1 MAQSI
6 SLLQVD
12 VKKGKTVHN
21 LMDTPFPAHDDYAD
35 AGIFPVRLIDS
46 RTVSYVQSLVP
57 LSATYNVPTALLEE
71 RARTFQDAIDKLFED
86 QSDAQNAEYFKALE
100 KLLANYYTTIRGVS
114 GASGTEAVRVL
125 KHRRVSGPA
134 FPVNDDAAAAPEAAP
149 GAAAALVPAA
159 AAAAAPA
166 AAATAALAPAP
177 AAAVALAAAAA
188 AALPPAAPA
197 AVAAALP
204 LREAAAP
211 PAAAAAKRGGKPR
224 A

>member
-1 MAQSI
+1 MRSHQ
-6 SLLQVD
+6 
-12 VKKGKTVHN
+12 
-21 LMDTPFPAHDDYAD
+21 
-35 AGIFPVRLIDS
+35 VRLVDA
-46 RTVSYVQSLVP
+46 RTVSYVQSLVL

-71 RARTFQDAIDKLFED
+71 RARTFQDALDKSFED
-86 QSDAQNAEYFKALE
+86 QSEAQNTEYFKALE
-100 KLLANYYTTIRGVS
+100 KLLSNYYTTIRGVS

-125 KHRRVSGPA
+125 KHRRVSGPGP
-134 FPVNDDAAAAPEAAP
+134 PVNDDAAAAVAA
-149 GAAAALVPAA
+149 GAAAALVPAPA
-159 AAAAAPA
+159 AAAAQA

-177 AAAVALAAAAA
+177 GALAAPAGTAA

-204 LREAAAP
+204 LGEAAAP

>member
-1 MAQSI
+1 M

-12 VKKGKTVHN
+12 VKKGKTVCN
-21 LMDTPFPAHDDYAD
+21 LMDTPFPALDDYAD
-35 AGIFPVRLIDS
+35 AGTFPVRLIDA
-46 RTVSYVQSLVP
+46 RTVSYVQSLVL

-71 RARTFQDAIDKLFED
+71 RARTFQDALDKSFED
-86 QSDAQNAEYFKALE
+86 QSEAQNTEYFKALE
-100 KLLANYYTTIRGVS
+100 KLLSNYYTTIWGVS

-125 KHRRVSGPA
+125 KHRRVSGPGL
-134 FPVNDDAAAAPEAAP
+134 PVHDDAAAAVAAGAAAP
-149 GAAAALVPAA
+149 GAL
-159 AAAAAPA
+159 AAPA
-166 AAATAALAPAP
+166 AT
-177 AAAVALAAAAA
+177 AA

-211 PAAAAAKRGGKPR
+211 PAAAAVKRGGKPR